1 MRYVIALVDR
11 MQREHPDDYAALIA
25 ATGLTDAELASWD
38 AIQSK
43 IYLPRKEDTDLLEQF
58 EGYFDLEPV
67 TIEEY
72 DKNDWPVRLRRS
84 SNSKPARRRSS
95 NNLMW

>member
-72 DKNDWPVRLRRS
+72 DKNDWPGTACGAQAIQNQRD
-84 SNSKPARRRSS
+84 ADHQTT
-95 NNLMW
+95 